1 MGRRDIMVMSK
12 AIKSM
17 KNNKRKGLSGD
28 KRLKRLFRCIEEA
41 YHDVP
46 YYKQHFDKHGF
57 DPRDIRSFSDLTAVP
72 ETRREDLIHYDLA
85 ARTSRKQAGKSLR
98 TFNTTGSTGIPLK
111 ILRSRNEEFF
121 YHYRRFRIMAQYG
134 LRIRDKMIK
143 VGPRM
148 HKRLP
153 FSWVL
158 LQKAGIFRQK
168 QLKPDEN
175 SESMLDAF
183 LRESPDILTG
193 YSSAVCRIA
202 RLVNKRGVSFPQM
215 KFVVT
220 GSETLTPVMRRTISS
235 EFALP
240 VYDNYESMESGPLA
254 WECPETGLYH
264 ICEDNVI
271 LEVVSGNL
279 PAEDGETGDVLVTT
293 LRNRTMPFIRY
304 RLNDRVTKGPDSCP
318 CGFPVST
325 LRRIDGRKPDFLSL
339 PHGREIYASTL
350 DITIQDHSS
359 WMTQYQ
365 VVQEK
370 EDRVVLRIIPSRKP
384 EPGECKALIRC
395 MERFLGSE
403 VQFDLQLMDDLPPGP
418 GGKFRILRSLL
429 RSEYSE

>member
-1 MGRRDIMVMSK
+1 MRKNKEAGISGRGSLRRMIH
-12 AIKSM
+12 
-17 KNNKRKGLSGD
+17 
-28 KRLKRLFRCIEEA
+28 RLEEA

-46 YYKQHFDKHGF
+46 YYKQHFDEHGI
-57 DPRDIRSFSDLTAVP
+57 DPRDIRGFADLVNIP

-85 ARTSRKQAGKSLR
+85 TRTSRKQAGKSLL
-98 TFNTTGSTGIPLK
+98 TFNTTGSTGIPLI
-111 ILRSRNEEFF
+111 ILRSPSEEFF
-121 YHYRRFRIMAQYG
+121 YHYRRFRILAQYG
-134 LRIRDKMIK
+134 LRMQDKMLR
-143 VGPRM
+143 VGPRVQN
-148 HKRLP
+148 KRP
-153 FSWVL
+153 FPWKI
-158 LQKAGIFRQK
+158 LQSAGLFRQK
-168 QLKPDEN
+168 QLKPDISPET
-175 SESMLDAF
+175 MLDAI
-183 LRESPDILTG
+183 LREAPDILTG

-202 RLVNKRGVSFPQM
+202 RLMNQRGVSFPQM

-271 LEVVSGNL
+271 LEVDSGGR
-279 PAEDGETGDVLVTT
+279 PVEDGETGDVLVTT

-304 RLNDRVTKGPDSCP
+304 RLNDRVTKGPNTCP
-318 CGFPVST
+318 CGLPVST
-325 LRRIDGRKPDFLSL
+325 LRRIDGRKPDFLRL
-339 PHGREIYASTL
+339 PHGREVFASVL
-350 DITIQDHSS
+350 DHTIQDHSS
-359 WMTQYQ
+359 WMAQYQ
-365 VVQEK
+365 VVQER
-370 EDRVVLRIIPSRKP
+370 EDKVLLWAIPLRKP

-429 RSEYSE
+429 RSEYDA